1 MFIGREIRRSH
12 AFRRGEQAAKL
23 GVTPKSLFGDL
34 LEINKRRA
42 VLREFA
48 LKFGQSCVVAFE
60 RFGSATLSI
69 QQAFLRDVLLPAF
82 VVLDSLQRRAI
93 ARFLSLVDSGFSLF
107 VPRPELCLCGFVSG
121 FFLADFRGS
130 FRFVSFDLLRKP
142 PLGALGVD
150 PKFASQLF
158 FVSGELPDGDLE
170 VVQEGDSLTDRQMA
184 THNRS

>member
-60 RFGSATLSI
+60 RFGSAPFGV
-69 QQAFLRDVLLPAF
+69 QQAFLGDIFLAAF
-82 VVLDSLQRRAI
+82 VVLNSLKCRAI
-93 ARFLSLVDSGFSLF
+93 AGLLSLVDSRLSLL
-107 VPRPELCLCGFVSG
+107 VLGTELCLSQAWQTRAPASWTAPV
-121 FFLADFRGS
+121 LW
-130 FRFVSFDLLRKP
+130 RFNYIRPLR
-142 PLGALGVD
+142 LC
-150 PKFASQLF
+150 
-158 FVSGELPDGDLE
+158 
-170 VVQEGDSLTDRQMA
+170 
-184 THNRS
+184 